1 MSTHNIG
8 FYEEISKIIFE
19 LSSNT
24 HIISSADANEIIF
37 HYSPGIFLPFRTW
50 GQGPLIFGKK

>member
-8 FYEEISKIIFE
+8 FYEEISKIINE

-24 HIISSADANEIIF
+24 HIISSAAFSLFFGGFIVTVEPCCCSEN
-37 HYSPGIFLPFRTW
+37 FLYM
-50 GQGPLIFGKK
+50 